1 MEMMTFVHVF
11 DSAATQDS
19 NTVLA
24 ILVDVFIQLQIVMP
38 ELQTIHIRSDNAWF
52 YHWTQT
58 LIIAPQIVK
67 RLGLQVSRI
76 DFLSHR

>member
-11 DSAATQDS
+11 DSATTQDS

-38 ELQTIHIRSDNAWF
+38 ELQTIHIRSDNAGC

-67 RLGLQVSRI
+67 RLGLQVS
-76 DFLSHR
+76 